1 MPDTKNYDAFP
12 NKISLDVP
20 LLRSDEYPTS
30 AYMIFDFDVP
40 AIFGTKGRVPIVITI
55 DGKKFRRSL
64 ARYAGAYMM
73 VFNAELR
80 DATGYKAGDTVHMTL
95 ERDSEPRVASVPDDV
110 LKAISSAGLTAVWEK
125 YSYSHQKE
133 DVAWIEDAKKPE
145 TRANRIAKLIAKL
158 NGE

>member
-1 MPDTKNYDAFP
+1 MPDTKNYGAFP

-55 DGKKFRRSL
+55 DGKNFRRSL

-80 DATGYKAGDTVHMTL
+80 DATGYKAGDTVRMTL
-95 ERDSEPRVASVPDDV
+95 ERDTEPRVASVPDDV
-110 LKAISSAGLTAVWEK
+110 REAISSAGLTEVWEK

-158 NGE
+158 SGE

>member
-73 VFNAELR
+73 VFNAEFR
-80 DATGYKAGDTVHMTL
+80 DATGYKAGDTVKMTL
-95 ERDSEPRVASVPDDV
+95 ERDTEPRVVELPPDV
-110 LKAISSAGLTAVWEK
+110 LSAINSANLTAEWEK

-158 NGE
+158 SGE